1 MVIANSTISGNA
13 ASGSELGIGG
23 GISIY
28 SGVGYPFSSLT
39 LINSTVADN
48 NGSTEGGGI
57 GNMVGAGA
65 NATTTFVNTVVADNT
80 APEGANCSAA
90 GGTLTSLGYNME
102 DFNTCNFDQPS
113 DQPNTN
119 PLLGTL
125 ADNGGP
131 TETHALLAGSP
142 AIDAGDNSTCA
153 AGPVSGMDQRGI
165 LRPQGLVCDVGA
177 FEVEQPPTAV
187 TLGDLQAQPSASAPP
202 ASVLRALAI
211 LAVLWGV
218 SVGYCLRKGYVSQF
232 WSDQSRDDGS
242 NASIRPAAGAL
253 NLDGVGSIRRWWA

>member
-1 MVIANSTISGNA
+1 
-13 ASGSELGIGG
+13 
-23 GISIY
+23 
-28 SGVGYPFSSLT
+28 
-39 LINSTVADN
+39 
-48 NGSTEGGGI
+48 
-57 GNMVGAGA
+57 
-65 NATTTFVNTVVADNT
+65 
-80 APEGANCSAA
+80 
-90 GGTLTSLGYNME
+90 ME

>member
-80 APEGANCSAA
+80 ARRA
-90 GGTLTSLGYNME
+90 
-102 DFNTCNFDQPS
+102 
-113 DQPNTN
+113 
-119 PLLGTL
+119 
-125 ADNGGP
+125 
-131 TETHALLAGSP
+131 
-142 AIDAGDNSTCA
+142 
-153 AGPVSGMDQRGI
+153 
-165 LRPQGLVCDVGA
+165 
-177 FEVEQPPTAV
+177 PTAR
-187 TLGDLQAQPSASAPP
+187 P
-202 ASVLRALAI
+202 RAAH
-211 LAVLWGV
+211 
-218 SVGYCLRKGYVSQF
+218 
-232 WSDQSRDDGS
+232 
-242 NASIRPAAGAL
+242 
-253 NLDGVGSIRRWWA
+253 